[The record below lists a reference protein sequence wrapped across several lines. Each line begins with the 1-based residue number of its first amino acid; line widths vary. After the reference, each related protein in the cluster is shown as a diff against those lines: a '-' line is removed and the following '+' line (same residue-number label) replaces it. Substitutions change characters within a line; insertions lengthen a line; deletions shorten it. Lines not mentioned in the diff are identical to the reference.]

1 MDVSEEQSGGF
12 GALPSKRKFGSEN
25 KVITN
30 AYIEIKK
37 KLGSIGYYQSI
48 ENMQAN
54 EEVKVSKS
62 KPACVSK
69 PDEVIILSD
78 DSDEYA
84 ADSVSETP
92 FKGPDVSINVK
103 TFGPDIIV
111 LDDDDSDDD
120 DSDNDSEAGDGRE
133 REVERMNMISEQQG
147 KFMSLKPGFL
157 NI

>member
-1 MDVSEEQSGGF
+1 M
-12 GALPSKRKFGSEN
+12 
-25 KVITN
+25 
-30 AYIEIKK
+30 
-37 KLGSIGYYQSI
+37 
-48 ENMQAN
+48 
-54 EEVKVSKS
+54 SKS

-92 FKGPDVSINVK
+92 FKGPDVK

-111 LDDDDSDDD
+111 LDDDDSDHDDSDD
-120 DSDNDSEAGDGRE
+120 DSETGDGRE